1 MKIMCKATSYTHQL
15 LEIYSNINSDV
26 KRLTEEV
33 RTANLFNIDML
44 HEIMNTK
51 FNACEGYKL
60 AKQIQDNQL
69 FRQQSKCEL
78 TTLIQLR
85 KFINANI
92 NSLNQIHLEIIDNDT
107 RYKYNIENKVY
118 NPKVINT
125 KTISEPEV
133 VDKEFIDPV
142 AFNSEKRKVASNP
155 VQNIPKSKHKQQEL
169 SIVLGDAIHKKTN
182 VKMKVI
188 SKIDDGHYLVKVKNG
203 YQVICSKHIVSLEGL
218 QSAK

>member
-1 MKIMCKATSYTHQL
+1 
-15 LEIYSNINSDV
+15 
-26 KRLTEEV
+26 
-33 RTANLFNIDML
+33 ML
-44 HEIMNTK
+44 HKIMNTN

-60 AKQIQDNQL
+60 AKQIKDNQL

-118 NPKVINT
+118 NPKV
-125 KTISEPEV
+125 KGVKSPEPKV
-133 VDKEFIDPV
+133 IDRELIDHV
-142 AFNSEKRKVASNP
+142 ALNSERRKFVP
-155 VQNIPKSKHKQQEL
+155 IPIPSVPTKSKQKEL
-169 SIVLGDAIHKKTN
+169 PIILGDAIHKKTN
-182 VKMKVI
+182 AKLKVI
-188 SKIDDGHYLVKVKNG
+188 SKIDDGHYLVKSKNG
-203 YQVICSKHIVSLEGL
+203 YQVLCSKHIVSLEGL

>member
-1 MKIMCKATSYTHQL
+1 MCKATSYTYQL

-78 TTLIQLR
+78 TTLTQLK
-85 KFINANI
+85 KFISANI
-92 NSLNQIHLEIIDNDT
+92 NSLNQVHLEIIDNDT

-118 NPKVINT
+118 KPKVMSDKSIFEHDSIN
-125 KTISEPEV
+125 
-133 VDKEFIDPV
+133 KEFIDPV
-142 AFNSEKRKVASNP
+142 AFNSEERKVVSKP
-155 VQNIPKSKHKQQEL
+155 VQNILKSKPKQQEL
-169 SIVLGDAIHKKTN
+169 SITLGDAIHKKTN
-182 VKMKVI
+182 AKLKVI

-203 YQVICSKHIVSLEGL
+203 YQVLCSKHIISLDSL

>member
-1 MKIMCKATSYTHQL
+1 MCKATSYTQQL

-78 TTLIQLR
+78 TTLIQLK

-107 RYKYNIENKVY
+107 YK
-118 NPKVINT
+118 
-125 KTISEPEV
+125 
-133 VDKEFIDPV
+133 
-142 AFNSEKRKVASNP
+142 
-155 VQNIPKSKHKQQEL
+155 
-169 SIVLGDAIHKKTN
+169 
-182 VKMKVI
+182 
-188 SKIDDGHYLVKVKNG
+188 
-203 YQVICSKHIVSLEGL
+203 
-218 QSAK
+218 

>member
-1 MKIMCKATSYTHQL
+1 MCKATSYTQQL

-26 KRLTEEV
+26 KRLSEEV

-78 TTLIQLR
+78 TTLIQLK

-107 RYKYNIENKVY
+107 KYKYNIENKVY
-118 NPKVINT
+118 NPKAMST

-133 VDKEFIDPV
+133 IDKEHIDPV
-142 AFNSEKRKVASNP
+142 AFNSEKRKAISKP
-155 VQNIPKSKHKQQEL
+155 VPHKPKPQNLTIT
-169 SIVLGDAIHKKTN
+169 LGDAIHKKTN
-182 VKMKVI
+182 AKLKVI
-188 SKIDDGHYLVKVKNG
+188 SKIDDGHYLVKSKNG
-203 YQVICSKHIVSLEGL
+203 YQVLCSKHIICVDLS